1 MSNKSPTA
9 SPHQVSPGPPAES
22 IVARTSPP
30 ADRRSWTCQL
40 YLYDAFAE
48 SKPEKY
54 KCRLRLLASACG
66 AAESTLGAT
75 VASASY
81 ISETGDISYNSQM
94 PTVSSTSDG
103 PPALISVESLLDQI
117 WQKYDLDRDGCLNNI
132 EIKNLVE
139 DYTSQSVSEEY

>member
-54 KCRLRLLASACG
+54 KCRLRLLASPCG

-103 PPALISVESLLDQI
+103 PPALISVEH
-117 WQKYDLDRDGCLNNI
+117 
-132 EIKNLVE
+132 
-139 DYTSQSVSEEY
+139 